1 MNNRSVE
8 TINIEELVESLTR
21 ALLKFDDIVIAYLC
35 GSFAR
40 GEYHKFS
47 DVDIAIYLKKTS
59 AKIYLDILGAIK
71 IDGLEIDLKIL
82 NDAPP
87 LFRYRVIK
95 EGILLLCRDEKLH
108 ENFVFHTLVEALEF
122 IEDFRK
128 LMLSK
133 VYQSDL

>member
-21 ALLKFDDIVIAYLC
+21 ALLKFDDIVFAYLY

-95 EGILLLCRDEKLH
+95 EGILLLCRDEELH

-133 VYQSDL
+133 LYHSDL

>member
-21 ALLKFDDIVIAYLC
+21 ALLKFDDIVFAYLYD
-35 GSFAR
+35 SFAR

-95 EGILLLCRDEKLH
+95 EGILLLCRDEELH

-133 VYQSDL
+133 LYHSDL